1 MPVFHE
7 IYKKW
12 PHEQKYILSLPANYP
27 ELSDGCLRMTS
38 SSKYTTFFR
47 FKAFLKNTYS
57 SPVGNSAFKP
67 NFTSND
73 KTS

>member
-1 MPVFHE
+1 MAPRAKIF
-7 IYKKW
+7 
-12 PHEQKYILSLPANYP
+12 LSLPANCP

-38 SSKYTTFFR
+38 GSKYTTFFR

-57 SPVGNSAFKP
+57 SPVGNSEFKP
-67 NFTSND
+67 NFTSNA